1 MIKKTIRHIGL
12 SFAMLFFAGSLFSQ
26 LDVIVGTQGFSSGN
40 DPSPY
45 TNYYRYYR
53 IQFVYTAAEI
63 NSALT
68 AAGLG
73 TGTARDIQAVS
84 WDIISNH
91 PLLELTNYEIKMGHT
106 TASDASSHS
115 NDASSTVKAE
125 HTFSPT
131 GTGWQQ
137 IDFDSN
143 FAWDGTSNIV
153 FDICWSC
160 SYYSVGASIYLYNN
174 VSDQMIAKES
184 DWTEQCSYELS
195 NTYNGKPRIRFTFDC
210 DPVTVSVGSDINIC
224 NTTTVA
230 ALNGNDPDIGDT
242 GKWTVVSGTG
252 TFTDDSDYDTQVT
265 SVGQGENIYRWTVT
279 NTSTGCSEFAD
290 LTVNN
295 NTPST
300 PDAGADS
307 YTCDGTFSLDGNI
320 PTYGTGVWSVAGGT
334 GVFDNN
340 SIYNTDVSGLTGS
353 DAGTANTFTW
363 TITNNGCSLSDAVTI
378 TYYLPPVASV
388 VTSPLTG
395 CYATEALT
403 LNGNNP
409 ASLTPAATG
418 EWTVVNGS
426 GTFTDE
432 TAYNTTVTNVGTP
445 TNTYR
450 WTLTRN
456 GCISSANLVVNNS
469 SPSAA
474 TAGTD
479 QTISSS
485 TTNLQGNTPNQG
497 TGTWSVLPA
506 GPTIVSPNNPNSSVT
521 GIPENI
527 TYTFTWTI
535 SNGSCDDTSDDVE
548 IVRMANLNGL
558 IIQED
563 LTNNGSFIQTD
574 EDNFFIMNGSSNY
587 IYGGTATTN
596 TYTDAKLRVV
606 GAITFDGEID
616 NGKFAKT
623 EVTATGTL
631 TINNAR
637 TYKNHDFANYGDL
650 YINASS
656 TFENSGDWSNSADVF
671 ANAGSTVIFNGNDLQ
686 TVTSGASGTNFKF
699 GNVEID
705 QTVVTPT
712 ALNGIDIQ
720 DDFVIQDGSTLELN
734 SGVVVIEDADAFL
747 IVENDAYNSVS
758 GAYNNSWV
766 YGTSENR
773 ALRRYIE
780 DVDGFEYDF
789 PVGSSTESNIAILDD
804 RQLPDGVLYIDSYF
818 KPSPANVNTNF
829 PSNLTED
836 DILYTSVSDYGIWI
850 LKPNGSFDG
859 FYNLDLNIENFGLT
873 SANDNLYCI
882 LKRPIGSID
891 GSTWSIPTGSTFSAQ
906 VVSGGYAVREDI
918 STFSEFG
925 IGLGFSTLPIELLDF
940 KANCNSK
947 EIVIAWETVS
957 ETNNDYFTLERSQDA
972 VKFEEITRINGAGN
986 SNSELAYSFVDESI
1000 MPNTTYFYRLSQ
1012 TDFDG
1017 TSVTFKPVYASCDE
1031 EIVDCQFAV
1040 YPNPFRSN
1048 LFVSSNC
1055 LGTSQ
1060 IRVFDARGAVV
1071 KYDSMDDQN
1080 LEKINFSE
1088 LEPGL
1093 YYIQII
1099 DENGKQ
1105 HNFKVEKVI

>member
-1 MIKKTIRHIGL
+1 MIR
-12 SFAMLFFAGSLFSQ
+12 SLIKNTYLLIIALLISVCAFPQ
-26 LDVIVGTQGFSSGN
+26 LNVIVGTQDISSGD

-53 IQFVYTAAEI
+53 VQFVYTAAEI

-91 PLLELTNYEIKMGHT
+91 ALMELTNYSVKMGHT
-106 TASDASSHS
+106 TASDASSHNS
-115 NDASSTVKAE
+115 DASTTVKAE
-125 HTFSPT
+125 HTFSPS

-160 SYYSVGASIYLYNN
+160 SYYSVGASIYLFND
-174 VSDQMIAKES
+174 VADQMAAVES
-184 DWTEQCSYELS
+184 DWSEQCSNNIT
-195 NTYNGKPRIRFTFDC
+195 NTYNGKPRIRFTFEC
-210 DPVTVSVGSDINIC
+210 DPITVSVGSDIDIC
-224 NTTTVA
+224 NTSTVA
-230 ALNGNDPDIGDT
+230 ALSGNNPASGHT
-242 GKWTVVSGTG
+242 GKWTVVSGAG
-252 TFTDDSDYDTQVT
+252 TFTDDTDYDTEVS

-279 NTSTGCSEFAD
+279 NTSTGCSDYAD

-295 NTPST
+295 NTPTT
-300 PDAGADS
+300 PDAGTDVGSCNAT
-307 YTCDGTFSLDGNI
+307 YQLEANI
-320 PTYGTGVWSVAGGT
+320 PIYGTGLWSVTAGT
-334 GVFDNN
+334 GVFDDNTL
-340 SIYNTDVSGLTGS
+340 YNTNVSNMTGA

-363 TITNNGCSLSDAVTI
+363 TITNNGCSLSDDVTI

-388 VTSPLTG
+388 TSSPLTD
-395 CYATEALT
+395 CYASETLT

-418 EWTVVNGS
+418 EWTVVSGS
-426 GTFTDE
+426 GTFADE

-450 WTLTRN
+450 WTLSRN

-497 TGTWSVLPA
+497 TGTWSVLPS
-506 GPTIVSPNNPNSSVT
+506 GPTIVSPNDPNSEVT
-521 GIPENI
+521 GISENI
-527 TYTFTWTI
+527 LYTFTWTI
-535 SNGSCDDTSDDVE
+535 SSGTCANTSDEVTV
-548 IVRMANLNGL
+548 VRMPGVLGF

-574 EDNFFIMNGSSNY
+574 EDNFFIMNGAGKY
-587 IYGGTATTN
+587 INGGTASTN
-596 TYTDAKLRVV
+596 TYTDAKVRVM
-606 GAITFDGEID
+606 GIIEFDGEID
-616 NGKFAKT
+616 NGKFEKT
-623 EVTATGTL
+623 EITAAGTL

-637 TYKNHDFANYGDL
+637 TYKNHDLANYGVL
-650 YINASS
+650 SLFNSS
-656 TFENSGDWSNSADVF
+656 VFENSGDWTNELSFLALST
-671 ANAGSTVIFNGNDLQ
+671 STVIFNGDELQ
-686 TVTSGASGTNFKF
+686 TVTTNSTGAADQLC
-699 GNVEID
+699 NVEIA
-705 QTVVTPT
+705 QTVVSPST
-712 ALNGIDIQ
+712 ANGVSIQ
-720 DDFVIQDGSTLELN
+720 DPFWMMDGVTLTLTN
-734 SGVVVIEDADAFL
+734 GVMVLGDGTSVVIIQNDDSDAVTGNFDQ
-747 IVENDAYNSVS
+747 
-758 GAYNNSWV
+758 SWV
-766 YGTSENR
+766 YAPNSPHHFERFMDDVSNEDYYFPLGGT
-773 ALRRYIE
+773 
-780 DVDGFEYDF
+780 DK
-789 PVGSSTESNIAILDD
+789 PNIAILNN
-804 RQLPDGVLYIDSYF
+804 RELPDGLFYIDAYF
-818 KPSPANVNTNF
+818 IESPAAVNTNF
-829 PSNLTED
+829 PSNLTEG
-836 DILYTSVSDYGIWI
+836 DIMYTQVSDYGIWG

-859 FYNLDLNIENFGLT
+859 FYDLDLNIENFGLT

-882 LKRPIGSID
+882 LKRPIGSVD

-925 IGLGFSTLPIELLDF
+925 IGLGFSTLPVELLDF
-940 KANCNSK
+940 KAKCSNS
-947 EIVIAWETVS
+947 EVVISWTTVS
-957 ETNNDYFTLERSQDA
+957 ETNNDYFTLERSTDA
-972 VKFEEITRINGAGN
+972 LSFEEIARINGAGN
-986 SNSELAYSFVDESI
+986 SNSQLSYSFVDEGI
-1000 MPNTTYFYRLSQ
+1000 MQNTTYFYRLRQ

-1017 TSVTFKPVYASCDE
+1017 TSVTFKPVYVSCDE

-1040 YPNPFRSN
+1040 YPNPFRSH
-1048 LFVSSNC
+1048 LFINSIC
-1055 LGTSQ
+1055 DGASQ

-1071 KYDSMDDQN
+1071 RYDVLRDLN
-1080 LEKINFSE
+1080 TEKIDLSE

-1099 DENGKQ
+1099 DQNGKQ